1 MIFEYKGRIIHY
13 FIKDIDLKKISGK
26 EMAQGIMII
35 CDENDN
41 QKEVFSIYDE
51 KYKVIYAMANYA
63 LRWYDNHQ
71 NERKKIFNKSR

>member
-1 MIFEYKGRIIHY
+1 
-13 FIKDIDLKKISGK
+13 
-26 EMAQGIMII
+26 MAQGIMII

>member
-1 MIFEYKGRIIHY
+1 
-13 FIKDIDLKKISGK
+13 
-26 EMAQGIMII
+26 MAQGIMII

-71 NERKKIFNKSR
+71 NERKKIFNKSRLYYNITKSQITLTLEN